1 MERGGLS
8 HGFKT
13 KIGRAGIIACPA
25 FERDGFP
32 TRMTGGLNYA
42 ISPSNNNIISF
53 TSTVLS
59 MIRSPQNAWRI
70 FAGQFYF
77 NEQMGHGFLQAM
89 SRFTRENLQTMIGYN
104 FTQFRNL
111 GGVDRVDYWGGA
123 TFATN
128 ELHKEY
134 QGVTLGNVINIY
146 LPGKIDM
153 PFREWVLKNERMY
166 LHEYGHTFQSQLY
179 GASYLLLIGLPS
191 LRSAY
196 NNRKITGD
204 PLGAYSH
211 DRFVPEVWANIWADR
226 YFSKYY
232 DYDWQENWGGLC
244 YPLDWNY

>member
-1 MERGGLS
+1 MS

-77 NEQMGHGFLQAM
+77 DERMGHGFLQAM

-128 ELHKEY
+128 EQHKKH
-134 QGVTLGNVINIY
+134 QGVTIGNSINMNIN
-146 LPGKIDM
+146 GRIDK
-153 PFREWVLKNERMY
+153 PFREWVFQKDQMY
-166 LHEYGHTFQSQLY
+166 LHEYGHTIQSNVFDA
-179 GASYLLLIGLPS
+179 GYLLAIGLPS
-191 LRSAY
+191 LISASVSKPIY
-196 NNRKITGD
+196 NDPIRAMSHERFIT
-204 PLGAYSH
+204 
-211 DRFVPEVWANIWADR
+211 EVWANIWASR
-226 YFSKYY
+226 YWGTFYG
-232 DYDWQENWGGLC
+232 YDWIEDYGRGN
-244 YPLDWNY
+244 YPLYIY